1 MKDPTHSPF
10 PASEDDAAQCF
21 TVTDEVPNSPEWLDR
36 LFAALQMNKG
46 TFIDKQFQH
55 LKELIG
61 ENLNVFALQDLE
73 LGYINLV
80 ENKVDIGDHP
90 PIK

>member
-1 MKDPTHSPF
+1 MD
-10 PASEDDAAQCF
+10 
-21 TVTDEVPNSPEWLDR
+21 
-36 LFAALQMNKG
+36 KG
-46 TFIDKQFQH
+46 TFTDKQFQC
-55 LKELIG
+55 LKEWIG
-61 ENLNVFALQDLE
+61 ENLNVFTLQDSE